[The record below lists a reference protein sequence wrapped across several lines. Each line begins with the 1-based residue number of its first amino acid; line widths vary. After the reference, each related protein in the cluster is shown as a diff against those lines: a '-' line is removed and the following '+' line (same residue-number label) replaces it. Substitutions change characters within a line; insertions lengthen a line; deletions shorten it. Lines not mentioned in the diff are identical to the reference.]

1 MKSFVIAIIND
12 YTGLCYHLLLEALG
26 SLCWHSRV
34 ARGGRPAKSSLIM
47 MMCCC
52 CTNDEGEQ
60 DLGITLQ
67 HALEMPREDR
77 RFFEITIQRDSLED
91 RLGLDVVHYPGFLE
105 VRNIFPDCAVDRH
118 NRLVETRTLG
128 TCLGLLLPNDYIHGI
143 NGVEGDEK
151 KILDRC
157 KTDKYLK
164 IRVPGGRA

>member
-1 MKSFVIAIIND
+1 MDGA
-12 YTGLCYHLLLEALG
+12 LLEA
-26 SLCWHSRV
+26 
-34 ARGGRPAKSSLIM
+34 KSGLMM

-52 CTNDEGEQ
+52 CTNEGAAEQ

-67 HALEMPREDR
+67 HAMEKPREDR
-77 RFFEITIQRDSLED
+77 RFFEITIQRESVED

-118 NRLVETRTLG
+118 NRLVETSTEDQE
-128 TCLGLLLPNDYIHGI
+128 TLLPNDYIHAI

-157 KTDKYLK
+157 KIDKYLK
-164 IRVPGGRA
+164 IRLSRANLLIY